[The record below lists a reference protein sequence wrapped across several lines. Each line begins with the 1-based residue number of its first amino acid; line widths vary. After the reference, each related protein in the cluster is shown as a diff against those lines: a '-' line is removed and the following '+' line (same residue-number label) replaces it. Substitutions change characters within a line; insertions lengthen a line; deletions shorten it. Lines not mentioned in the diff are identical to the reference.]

1 MNPFLSYW
9 PHIEAANASRSTK
22 FNWNV
27 ALLAAFAGRFISLA
41 LERETLST
49 HYDVIIIGSGPGG
62 GTMAWR
68 LAQTGKRILLIERG
82 DYLPRE
88 RENWDS
94 QKVFVE
100 ARYQAAETWYDH
112 RGKSFHPGL
121 HYYVGGNSKV
131 YGAVLLRL
139 REKDFDEIRYPGGIS
154 PAWPIKYD
162 VFEPYYQAAE
172 ELYHVHGLRGEDP
185 TEPPAPKPYA
195 YPPVSHEPRIQ
206 QLFDD
211 LRREGHQ
218 PFHLPVG
225 ILLDEQDEKALPH
238 SPCIR
243 CDTFDGYPCL
253 TNGKADAQII
263 CVDPALAAHPN
274 LTLLT
279 GTYVERLVTDR
290 EGRIVTGIEAISD
303 GERSA
308 YTSDLVVV
316 ACGALSSA
324 LLMLR
329 SANNAHPQGLANASG
344 LVGRN
349 YMRHN
354 NATILAISKTPNP
367 TKFQKTLGLN
377 DFYFGASDWD
387 YPLGHI
393 QMVGKSDGVQIRGEG
408 LPEFLQWFPQKPF
421 DWIATHSL
429 DFWLTSEDLPLPQNR
444 IYYNGG
450 RVTLDL
456 TPTNM
461 EAHRRLKQ
469 KLRDLC
475 GKLDIHPHLFERS
488 LYLGKDVPIGGTA
501 HQAGTLRFGRDPA
514 QSVLDINC
522 KAHSLDNL
530 YVTDASF
537 FPSIGAVN
545 PTLTIIAN
553 ALRVGDHIAE
563 RLER

>member
-1 MNPFLSYW
+1 MSD
-9 PHIEAANASRSTK
+9 
-22 FNWNV
+22 
-27 ALLAAFAGRFISLA
+27 G
-41 LERETLST
+41 
-49 HYDVIIIGSGPGG
+49 HYDVIIVGSGPGG

-68 LAQTGKRILLIERG
+68 LAQTGKRILLLERG

-94 QKVFVE
+94 KEVFVN
-100 ARYQAAETWYDH
+100 ARYQAKETWYDS

-121 HYYVGGNSKV
+121 HYYVGGNSKL

-139 REKDFDEIRYPGGIS
+139 RERDFDEVRHVDGLS
-154 PAWPIKYD
+154 PAWPVKYD
-162 VFEPYYQAAE
+162 AFEPYYQAAE

-185 TEPPAPKPYA
+185 TEPPSTKPYA

-206 QLFDD
+206 TLFDD
-211 LRREGHQ
+211 LKREGRK

-225 ILLDEQDEKALPH
+225 VLLDERNGKALPH

-243 CDTFDGYPCL
+243 CDAFDGYPCM
-253 TNGKADAQII
+253 TNGKADAQVI
-263 CVDPALAAHPN
+263 CVDPALASHAN
-274 LTLLT
+274 LTLVT
-279 GTYVERLVTDR
+279 NAYVEKLLTDAS
-290 EGRIVTGIEAISD
+290 GRTITGVDVVIGEKHALYSSDIVI
-303 GERSA
+303 
-308 YTSDLVVV
+308 V

-329 SANNAHPQGLANASG
+329 SANDAHPDGLANSSG

-354 NATILAISKTPNP
+354 NSTILALSKTPNP

-377 DFYFGASDWD
+377 DFYFGADDWD

-408 LPEFLQWFPQKPF
+408 LPSFLQWIPEMPF
-421 DWIATHSL
+421 DWIAAHSL

-444 IYYNGG
+444 IFYKDG
-450 RVTLDL
+450 RVMLDL

-461 EAHRRLKQ
+461 EAHRRLKR

-475 GKLDIHPHLFERS
+475 NRLNIHPHLFERS

-501 HQAGTLRFGRDPA
+501 HQAGTLRFGTDA
-514 QSVLDINC
+514 KQSVLDVNC
-522 KAHSLDNL
+522 KAHGIDNL

-553 ALRVGDHIAE
+553 ALRVGDHLAE
-563 RLER
+563 RLA

>member
-1 MNPFLSYW
+1 MTS
-9 PHIEAANASRSTK
+9 E
-22 FNWNV
+22 
-27 ALLAAFAGRFISLA
+27 
-41 LERETLST
+41 
-49 HYDVIIIGSGPGG
+49 HYDVVIIGSGPGG
-62 GTMAWR
+62 GTMAQA
-68 LAQTGKRILLIERG
+68 LAKTGKRILLLERG

-94 QKVFVE
+94 QAVFVD
-100 ARYQAAETWYDH
+100 ARYQAPETWYNSK
-112 RGKSFHPGL
+112 GESFHPGL

-139 REKDFDEIRYPGGIS
+139 RERDFDAIQHPDGFS
-154 PAWPIKYD
+154 PEWPVKYD
-162 VFEPYYQAAE
+162 VFEPYYQQAE
-172 ELYHVHGLRGEDP
+172 ELFHVHGLRGEDP
-185 TEPPAPKPYA
+185 TEPRSPKPYA

-206 QLFDD
+206 QLFDG
-211 LRREGHQ
+211 LKREGHH

-225 ILLDEQDEKALPH
+225 VLLDEKDGKALPH

-243 CDTFDGYPCL
+243 CDAFDGYPCA

-274 LTLLT
+274 LTLRT
-279 GTYVERLVTDR
+279 NSYVETLTTDAD
-290 EGRIVTGIEAISD
+290 GRSIAGIEVVSGDDRMTYSGNI
-303 GERSA
+303 
-308 YTSDLVVV
+308 VVV

-329 SANNAHPQGLANASG
+329 SANDAHPAGLANGSG
-344 LVGRN
+344 LIGRN

-354 NATILAISKTPNP
+354 NSTVLAISKTPNP

-377 DFYFGASDWD
+377 DFYFGSDDWD

-393 QMVGKSDGVQIRGEG
+393 QMVGKSDGVQIHGEG
-408 LPEFLQWFPQKPF
+408 LPGFLQWLPEMPF
-421 DWIATHSL
+421 DFAAKHSL
-429 DFWLTSEDLPLPQNR
+429 DFWLTSEDLPLAENR
-444 IYYNGG
+444 VFYDGD

-469 KLRDLC
+469 KLYDLC
-475 GKLDIHPHLFERS
+475 DKLDIHPHLFDRS

-501 HQAGTLRFGRDPA
+501 HQAGTLRFGEDPS
-514 QSVLDINC
+514 QSVLDTNC
-522 KAHSLDNL
+522 KAHQLDNL

-553 ALRVGDHIAE
+553 ALRVADHIKS
-563 RLER
+563 RLA

>member
-1 MNPFLSYW
+1 VND
-9 PHIEAANASRSTK
+9 EN
-22 FNWNV
+22 
-27 ALLAAFAGRFISLA
+27 
-41 LERETLST
+41 
-49 HYDVIIIGSGPGG
+49 YDAIIIGSGPGG

-88 RENWDS
+88 RENWDT
-94 QKVFVE
+94 QAVFMD
-100 ARYQAAETWYDH
+100 ARYQTKERWYSSD
-112 RGKSFHPGL
+112 GKSFHPGL
-121 HYYVGGNSKV
+121 HYFVGGNSKV

-139 REKDFDEIRYPGGIS
+139 RERDFDEIKHPDGIS
-154 PAWPIKYD
+154 PAWPLKYD
-162 VFEPYYQAAE
+162 TFEPYYQAAE

-185 TEPPAPKPYA
+185 TEPPSPKPYA
-195 YPPVSHEPRIQ
+195 YPPLTHEPRIQ
-206 QLFDD
+206 ELFDG
-211 LRREGHQ
+211 LKREGHR

-225 ILLDEQDEKALPH
+225 ILLDEQNGHALPH

-243 CDTFDGYPCL
+243 CNAFDGYPCL
-253 TNGKADAQII
+253 TNGKADSQII
-263 CVDPALAAHPN
+263 CVDPALKEHPN

-279 GTYVERLVTDR
+279 GSYVTRLNTDTN
-290 EGRIVTGIEAISD
+290 GRRISGVEVLQGD
-303 GERSA
+303 RPA
-308 YTSDLVVV
+308 TFTADIIVV

-329 SANNAHPQGLANASG
+329 SGNDDHPRGLANSSG

-354 NATILAISKTPNP
+354 NTTILAISRTPNP

-377 DFYFGASDWD
+377 DFYFGADDWEF
-387 YPLGHI
+387 PLGHI
-393 QMVGKSDGVQIRGEG
+393 QMVGKSDGVQIHGEG
-408 LPEFLQWFPQKPF
+408 LPGFLQWFPNMPF
-421 DWIATHSL
+421 EWLAQHSI

-444 IYYNGG
+444 IFYDGERIN
-450 RVTLDL
+450 LDL
-456 TPTNM
+456 TPTNS
-461 EAHRRLKQ
+461 EAHERLKQ

-475 GKLDIHPHLFERS
+475 SKLDVHPHLFERS

-501 HQAGTLRFGRDPA
+501 HQAGTLRFGTDPT

-522 KAHSLDNL
+522 KAHGIDNL

-553 ALRVGDHIAE
+553 ALRVGDHIAA
-563 RLER
+563 RLSA